1 MQNTKSP
8 RLAALKAAVPCTLP
22 VLTGYLVL
30 GLAYG
35 IYARSMGLAVWCAP
49 LMALVVYGGS
59 LEFVAVSLLV
69 SPFAPAAAFFMALL
83 IQARHLFYGL
93 AMLERYRTPGLR
105 RSYQI
110 FALTDETFSV
120 VYSAQPPAGVDE
132 GWFRFFISLLDHGYW
147 VGSAALGSVLGAALP
162 FDTTGIDFVM
172 TALFT
177 VIFLEQSRTRGQ
189 KVSALAG
196 LGVSAA
202 CLALFGADS
211 FLLPAMAGILIALLA
226 LRGRIEP
233 KGGAEE

>member
-1 MQNTKSP
+1 MQKTKSP
-8 RLAALKAAVPCTLP
+8 RLAALRAAWPATLP

-30 GLAYG
+30 GLAYS

-93 AMLERYRTPGLR
+93 AMLERWQGMGPR
-105 RSYQI
+105 RLYQI
-110 FALTDETFSV
+110 FALSDETFSV
-120 VYSAQPPAGVDE
+120 VYSARPPEGVDPE
-132 GWFRFFISLLDHGYW
+132 WFGFFIALLDQSYW
-147 VGSAALGSVLGAALP
+147 VLSAALGSVLGAALP

-177 VIFLEQSRTRGQ
+177 VILLEQARKPGQ
-189 KVSALAG
+189 RISALVG
-196 LGVSAA
+196 LAVPAV
-202 CLALFGADS
+202 CLALFGPDR
-211 FLLPAMAGILIALLA
+211 FLLPAMAGILIALTV
-226 LRGRIEP
+226 LRRPIEKERGERP
-233 KGGAEE
+233 